1 MADTLTDLELHF
13 KAGDPLFL
21 SMDDSTDTMRVRPD
35 DGALIYTITTEGAEE
50 EITVDP
56 TQLVWMRRT
65 TRPKDQ
71 QPDQQPDA
79 SL

>member
-35 DGALIYTITTEGAEE
+35 DGALLYTLTVEGETV
-50 EITVDP
+50 EITVD
-56 TQLVWMRRT
+56 TSQLVWMRST
-65 TRPKDQ
+65 SRPK
-71 QPDQQPDA
+71 PESEA
-79 SL
+79 